1 MGYVIRQS
9 TAITVALGPFL
20 DEDDGNTVEDGLTL
34 TQPDI
39 RLSKNGGAFAQK
51 SAAQT
56 LSHMENGYYSLSLS
70 TTDTNTVGQLTVHVH
85 EAGALPVWIYFQV
98 VEEAAYDAIF
108 AASAAPATAA
118 GVSAV
123 ETDTQDIQGRLPAAL
138 VNSRIDATIDGTGM
152 EAGAISAIAGG
163 LNDPTAAAIADAVWE
178 EAIGD
183 HDGTGG
189 STAEALANAGAAGSP
204 PTVEAIADAV
214 WEEAIGDHDGTG
226 GSTAE
231 ALANAG
237 AAGSPPTV
245 EEIADQVWDEAL
257 SGHANAG
264 SAGKALADIEADT
277 DELQQD
283 DTPGAIA
290 ALENLS
296 QAEAQS
302 AAAAA
307 LAAYDP
313 PTKAELDAGLGGLN
327 DVSEAQVN
335 AQVDAA
341 LADYDAPTKA
351 ELDAGLGGLNDV
363 SEAQVNAQ
371 VDAALADYDA
381 PTKAELDAGLAG
393 LNDPTAAAIADA
405 VWEEA
410 IGDHDGTAGS
420 TAEALAGAA
429 AATIAGAGATPWVLT
444 IGDGEDPIE
453 GASVWVSTDAGGDNV
468 VAGPLISDSFGDV
481 TFLLDAGTY
490 YAWVR
495 SDGFNPE
502 LSSEFTVS

>member
-307 LAAYDP
+307 LA
-313 PTKAELDAGLGGLN
+313 
-327 DVSEAQVN
+327 
-335 AQVDAA
+335 
-341 LADYDAPTKA
+341 DYDAPTKA

-393 LNDPTAAAIADA
+393 LNDPAASAIADA

-481 TFLLDAGTY
+481 TFLLDAGAY